1 MTIDLLETLLIS
13 LRVALV
19 GMAGAGLVAVP
30 VAFILA
36 RFDFPGKWVLSA
48 VTLLPLVMPPVVTGY
63 VLLVL
68 FGPHGPLGAFL
79 HSIGIDLAFRWT
91 GAALAAALVALPMII
106 RPLRVALEAV
116 DPDLHEALRVAG
128 HGRVS
133 RFMKLDLPLIWPG
146 LAAGLVLGFAKALG
160 EFGATITFV
169 ANIPGETRTLS
180 LAVYTALQ
188 SIGSEGIVWTLCGIS
203 ILISLIAAGL
213 SEWLVARF
221 DRRRRE
227 HGHA

>member
-1 MTIDLLETLLIS
+1 MNIDLVETLLIS
-13 LRVALV
+13 LRVALA
-19 GMAGAGLVAVP
+19 GMVGAGIIAVP

-36 RFDFPGKWVLSA
+36 RFEFPGKWLLSA
-48 VTLLPLVMPPVVTGY
+48 ITLLPLVMPPVVTGY

-68 FGPHGPLGAFL
+68 FGPHGPLGAL
-79 HSIGIDLAFRWT
+79 LASMGIELAFRWT
-91 GAALAAALVALPMII
+91 GAALAAGLVALPLII

-116 DPDLHEALRVAG
+116 DPDLHEALEVAG
-128 HGRVS
+128 HGRIS
-133 RFMKLDLPLIWPG
+133 RFVKLDLPLVWPG
-146 LAAGLVLGFAKALG
+146 LVAGLVLGFAKALG

-169 ANIPGETRTLS
+169 ANIPGETRTLA

-188 SIGSEGIVWTLCGIS
+188 SVEGEQIVWILCAIS
-203 ILISLIAAGL
+203 ILISILAVGL

-221 DRRRRE
+221 DRRRKE

>member
-1 MTIDLLETLLIS
+1 MNIDLIETLLIS
-13 LRVALV
+13 LRVALA
-19 GMAGAGLVAVP
+19 GMAGAGLIAVP

-36 RFDFPGKWVLSA
+36 RFDFPGKWLLSA
-48 VTLLPLVMPPVVTGY
+48 ITLLPLVMPPVVTGY

-68 FGPHGPLGAFL
+68 FGPHGPLGSL
-79 HSIGIDLAFRWT
+79 LSSMGIELAFRWT
-91 GAALAAALVALPMII
+91 GAALAAGLVALPLII

-116 DPDLHEALRVAG
+116 DPDLHEALKVAG
-128 HGRVS
+128 HGRIS
-133 RFMKLDLPLIWPG
+133 RFVKLDLPLVWPG
-146 LAAGLVLGFAKALG
+146 LVAGLMLGFAKALG

-169 ANIPGETRTLS
+169 ANIPGETRTLA

-188 SIGSEGIVWTLCGIS
+188 SVEGEQIVWILCTIS
-203 ILISLIAAGL
+203 ILISVLAVGL

-221 DRRRRE
+221 DKRRKE